1 MKKHAFESLAIK
13 DLQLKNRI
21 VMPPMCMYSS
31 DASGRAKDFHKV
43 HYGSRAIG
51 GAGLIIQEATAVV
64 RNGRISN
71 EDLGIWEDAQVDD
84 LAEVV
89 RLIHAGGARAAI
101 QLAHAG
107 RKCETDDAFTVAPSS
122 FAFSDDYRIPHEL
135 TIDEIETIVASFG
148 LAAERAVRAGYDA
161 LEIHGAHG
169 YLIHEFLSPLS
180 NRRTDAFGG
189 SFENRLRFLKAV
201 IGAIRQVWP
210 RERALLLRL
219 SASDYLQGGIDL
231 EETIQIID
239 QVKDDVDLFD
249 ISSGGLLAAPVRS
262 FPGYQV
268 EFAGE
273 IRKRCQVA
281 TIAVGLIIRMEHVEN
296 ILGSGKADLVAL
308 GRELLR
314 NPYWPIQHSSPGE
327 VPGCPIPEQYE
338 RAWK

>member
-1 MKKHAFESLAIK
+1 MKKHAFESLAVK
-13 DLQLKNRI
+13 DLDLKNRI

-71 EDLGIWEDAQVDD
+71 EDLGIWEDAQVED
-84 LAEVV
+84 LTEVV

-107 RKCETDDAFTVAPSS
+107 RKCETDDAITVAPSS

-135 TIDEIETIVASFG
+135 TIAEIEAIIASFG
-148 LAAERAVRAGYDA
+148 LAAERAARAGYDA

-169 YLIHEFLSPLS
+169 YLIHEFLSPLA
-180 NRRTDAFGG
+180 NRRTDAYGG
-189 SFENRLRFLKAV
+189 SFENRLRFLRAV

-210 RERALLLRL
+210 HKRALLLRL
-219 SASDYLQGGIDL
+219 SASDYLQGGLDL
-231 EETIQIID
+231 EETIRIID
-239 QVKDDVDLFD
+239 QVKGDVDLFD

-268 EFAGE
+268 DFAGE
-273 IRKRCQVA
+273 IRKRCQVP